1 MNSDTSLTGGVNHVI
16 AYVQRSKITDWKRLM
31 DPGAGEAFPFIYG
44 SRDRNVF
51 AKYVKKGAVL
61 WVFSGTPDGRP
72 PSLVAKLHVIGR
84 ADDPDGETYGVPPSV
99 LCAFRKEHKGRRLFD
114 FIAVGHPTLSRF
126 YGHNNASNAL
136 LSVTLNWVHTTRT
149 LSGEPACPGGTCTW
163 QSSYATP
170 LNSPARV
177 VSDPKPLEDLHRAAA
192 HSIFISWKRRDNW
205 KRRKR
210 VRELAYA
217 LADEGLFAWLD
228 VFAFPP
234 SIALTKKV
242 DPDAD
247 LIDRLLRY
255 GYERCNGLL
264 ALETTNYGRPGILG
278 NWTEMEWTGQFDP
291 DQPPSPPSFRAV
303 YRFKSSPVSANL
315 VQNNDRLLSGMAWP
329 EVAKIHRTEMDE
341 RIPLTDE
348 PASI

>member
-1 MNSDTSLTGGVNHVI
+1 M
-16 AYVQRSKITDWKRLM
+16 
-31 DPGAGEAFPFIYG
+31 
-44 SRDRNVF
+44 
-51 AKYVKKGAVL
+51 
-61 WVFSGTPDGRP
+61 
-72 PSLVAKLHVIGR
+72 IGR

-99 LCAFRKEHKGRRLFD
+99 LRAFRKEHKGRRLFD
-114 FIAVGHPTLSRF
+114 YLAVGHPQHSRF
-126 YGHNNASNAL
+126 YGYNNASPAL
-136 LSVTLNWVHTTRT
+136 LSLTLKWVHKTRT
-149 LSGEPACPGGTCTW
+149 LSGEPACPQGTCTW

-170 LNSPARV
+170 LNRPALV
-177 VSDPKPLEDLHRAAA
+177 VSDTKPLEDLHRAAA

-255 GYERCNGLL
+255 GYERCQGLL
-264 ALETTNYGRPGILG
+264 ALETTNYGVQGILG

-291 DQPPSPPSFRAV
+291 QVPPCPPPFRAV
-303 YRFKSSPVSANL
+303 YRFESSPISANL
-315 VQNNDRLLSGMAWP
+315 VQNNDRLLSDMAWP
-329 EVAKIHRTEMDE
+329 EVAKTLRDE
-341 RIPLTDE
+341 LEARLPLTHE
-348 PASI
+348 PASD